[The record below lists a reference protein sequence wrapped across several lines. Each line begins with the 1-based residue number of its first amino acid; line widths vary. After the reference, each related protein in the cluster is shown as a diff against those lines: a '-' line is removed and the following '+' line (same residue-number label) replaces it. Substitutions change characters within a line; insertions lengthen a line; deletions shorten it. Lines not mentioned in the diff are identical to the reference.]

1 MAGLHEERQ
10 MRTPAWKWEWN
21 LNTVVILLGFIG
33 TIAAYGAAWERI
45 TSRQGDHAMD
55 IERLDKRVTALEA
68 ASRTLDNHELR
79 ISNVEKQ
86 ATDAATA
93 MRAVE
98 AALNGLAAD
107 MKVTREILQRIEAA
121 QSRPIPP

>member
-1 MAGLHEERQ
+1 MGIPKIERG
-10 MRTPAWKWEWN
+10 PLVYN
-21 LNTVVILLGFIG
+21 LNTYIMVAGFLL
-33 TIAAYGAAWERI
+33 TIAGGLIAWGFVVSEFRSALDAHGA
-45 TSRQGDHAMD
+45 D
-55 IERLDKRVTALEA
+55 IDRLDRRVTALEGTT
-68 ASRTLDNHELR
+68 RILDNHELR

-121 QSRPIPP
+121 QSRRVPP

>member
-1 MAGLHEERQ
+1 HLNGDEMAGLHEERQ

-21 LNTVVILLGFIG
+21 LNTVVILFGFIG
-33 TIAAYGAAWERI
+33 SIAATGAAWERI
-45 TSRQGDHAMD
+45 TSKQDD
-55 IERLDKRVTALEA
+55 LTVEVERLSNRVTALEA
-68 ASRTLDNHELR
+68 SSRTLDNHELR

-107 MKVTREILQRIEAA
+107 MKVTREILQRIEA
-121 QSRPIPP
+121 